1 MRRRVFVIGGE
12 YSANP
17 KHLVVERR
25 RREFFA
31 HPRPEPTREEVA
43 RCFFRFPNRG
53 DEGRTRPADWERA
66 FGISE
71 PVGLTDLFAS
81 AAHRALTS
89 LHELVGGDYRRTRDS
104 ITDLFVTSMPG
115 LEASDAL
122 NIGLVP
128 QALRALLG
136 LSPRARAQFIVGTSD
151 SGAWTFAQAV
161 RTARNAEQPATVLVV
176 AGQIIPSGYVSQYQ
190 IRTVLGEDDQ
200 SRGLD
205 MLAVGD
211 LLMDV
216 FRRNLGLEREE
227 LERFLARVSARK
239 HQTGTHYSAGIHS
252 GKPYKRD
259 ARRTPY
265 FDAGDIAVPCCGA
278 AATIVTSDE
287 SLVEAIAAVRT
298 PRFRTAPVTEV
309 LGVGEG
315 SSNQNLLQRKSPLLF
330 GTAVRDAFAD
340 LADDASLPMSTFGSC
355 AFGVVHDAFPSIE
368 LSFLLGIGL
377 GWDRAQER
385 MAEGW
390 SNPVGGLLS
399 FGHALGASG
408 LVQVN
413 KAHHLFCVDS
423 RYLMEQAGKKRQG
436 FREDGAL
443 AFTTSVG
450 GPLSHIVGVLLRG
463 GYQEVKPVRR
473 SGNGERMPLSA
484 QWRAKRYQMRLV
496 LPSYLRGREGAWL
509 VEGTTYVSIRS
520 CLRALKPDDIGRLTF
535 DGIEELVA
543 LERLHELRHRLRTV
557 VSIVQQETERLA
569 SMFDVFRL
577 LTDEVR
583 EIAAEYRG
591 RGLLTP
597 AAMALTDDK
606 VADRLKEC
614 LRVPLAIL
622 CKPTAD
628 GAARELRF
636 LPQGAVTV
644 DALDEVELAMPD
656 CTPVPAA
663 PEQLPF
669 WNVRAARPPAPAPE
683 PHTAVP
689 AAIVDALVARAGGAK
704 TAAELELLRLWFAP
718 DPPRAMLERALR
730 GAGAKGVETP
740 PRVRAVFYAGE
751 IADPGILV
759 DPGAAHELL
768 GAAAREARAY
778 LEAYE
783 SNVVQVGPMLLAVAF
798 ERPPFRALGV
808 EPLLSAARF
817 ALEVARGAQ
826 EHGIALRGA
835 ACSGEGAVFDDA
847 SGRPAVASPAAQH
860 AAELLAALR
869 SRSGRRSAFALI
881 GASPLLVQLLGQR
894 LSGWEKALDGPEDA
908 TVWVA
913 AS

>member
-25 RREFFA
+25 RREFFV
-31 HPRPEPTREEVA
+31 HPRPEPAREEVS

-53 DEGRTRPADWERA
+53 DEGRTRPADWEKA
-66 FGISE
+66 FGIAE

-89 LHELVGGDYRRTRDS
+89 LHALVGGDYRRTRDS

-136 LSPRARAQFIVGTSD
+136 LPPRARAQFIVGTSD

-161 RTARNAEQPATVLVV
+161 RTARNAERPATVLVV
-176 AGQIIPSGYVSQYQ
+176 AGQIIPAGYVSQYQ

-200 SRGLD
+200 ARGLD

-211 LLMDV
+211 LIMDV
-216 FRRNLGLEREE
+216 FRRNLGLSRDE
-227 LERFLARVSARK
+227 LEQFQARVSARK
-239 HQTGTHYSAGIHS
+239 HQTGAHYPAGINS
-252 GKPYKRD
+252 GKPYRRD

-265 FDAGDIAVPCCGA
+265 FDASDIAVPCCGA

-287 SLVEAIAAVRT
+287 ALVEAIAAVRT
-298 PRFRTAPVTEV
+298 PRYRTAPVTEV

-315 SSNQNLLQRKSPLLF
+315 SSNQNLLHRKSPLVF
-330 GTAVRDAFAD
+330 GTAARDALAD
-340 LADDASLPMSTFGSC
+340 LADDAGLPMSTFGSC

-377 GWDRAQER
+377 GWDRASER

-423 RYLMEQAGKKRQG
+423 RYLVEQAGKKRQG

-463 GYQEVKPVRR
+463 GYQDVKHARR
-473 SGNGERMPLSA
+473 PSNADRMPLSA
-484 QWRAKRYQMRLV
+484 QWRARRYQMRLV
-496 LPSYLRGREGAWL
+496 LRSYLRGQDAWL

-520 CLRALKPDDIGRLTF
+520 CLKALKPDDIGRLTF
-535 DGIEELVA
+535 DGIEELVTA
-543 LERLHELRHRLRTV
+543 DRLHELRHRLRSV
-557 VSIVQQETERLA
+557 IAIVQQETERLA

-583 EIAAEYRG
+583 EIAAEYRA

-597 AAMALTDDK
+597 GAMALGDDK

-622 CKPTAD
+622 CRPTPE
-628 GAARELRF
+628 GVARELRF
-636 LPQGAVTV
+636 LPQGKATV
-644 DALDEVELAMPD
+644 QALDGADLANPD
-656 CTPVPAA
+656 CTPVPVT
-663 PEQLPF
+663 PERLPF
-669 WNVRAARPPAPAPE
+669 WNRRAERPPAPAPPE
-683 PHTAVP
+683 QTSSPG
-689 AAIVDALVARAGGAK
+689 AIVDLLVARDGGPR

-718 DPPRAMLERALR
+718 DPPRALLERALR
-730 GAGAKGVETP
+730 GAGAIGVEP
-740 PRVRAVFYAGE
+740 AERVKAVFYAGE
-751 IADPGILV
+751 IVDPGILV
-759 DPGAAHELL
+759 DADAAHELL

-783 SNVVQVGPMLLAVAF
+783 SNVVQIGSMLLAVAF
-798 ERPPFRALGV
+798 ERPPFRAEGV

-817 ALEVARGAQ
+817 ALEVARAAQ

-835 ACSGEGAVFDDA
+835 ACSGDGAVFEDIG
-847 SGRPAVASPAAQH
+847 GRPAVASDGSH
-860 AAELLAALR
+860 CAAELLAALR
-869 SRSGRRSAFALI
+869 TRPQKRSAFALT
-881 GASPLLVQLLGQR
+881 GVSPLVVQLLGQR
-894 LSGWEKALDGPEDA
+894 LAGWEQSDDAPRGA
-908 TVWVA
+908 TVWV
-913 AS
+913 SVR